1 MARFNF
7 FSAVALCSLAL
18 QVSSL
23 TMGGKPN
30 QMIKPYKREVLQDIV
45 CSL

>member
-7 FSAVALCSLAL
+7 LSVVALYSLAL
-18 QVSSL
+18 QASGL
-23 TMGGKPN
+23 TIGGKPN

-45 CSL
+45 RSL